1 MILLNQLVAHL
12 PLVFLLS
19 LLAFGPF
26 LCPVLAEYRGQ
37 VTHPVTGHFCG
48 LALPQLTVPPPPR
61 LCKEVTGGREEV
73 EYRCSYQNK
82 QVQWRDIVP
91 IATAHLP
98 SKAEAPREPLT
109 AWGNPQRQSLDPH
122 CLARGSLRQKLQGP
136 SRVSPEETG

>member
-37 VTHPVTGHFCG
+37 VTQPVTGHFCG

-73 EYRCSYQNK
+73 EYRCSNQNK
-82 QVQWRDIVP
+82 QVQWRDIVL

-98 SKAEAPREPLT
+98 SKAEALVGGLQENPLQPGEIPRDRAWTLT
-109 AWGNPQRQSLDPH
+109 AWLEAH
-122 CLARGSLRQKLQGP
+122 
-136 SRVSPEETG
+136 